1 MTEAVVSSR
10 RRLPVIWLVP
20 VLAVVLGIY
29 MVIYTFM
36 TEGPE
41 ITIALLDRSG
51 DRGPVEPRSAP
62 SASRSGSSSP

>member
-41 ITIALLDRSG
+41 ITIAFSTAQGIEAGRTKISSLS
-51 DRGPVEPRSAP
+51 VEV
-62 SASRSGSSSP
+62 GSSSP